1 MAVGAPP
8 APIPQLDGPPASP
21 PGTGAGAPSGV
32 ASFEGLAPQ
41 QGADMVGSLQV
52 VQLTLQT
59 AQAVAQGLDILGKIN
74 PAFGGLSAQMQTM
87 LREGVRSAL
96 QQGTPGSESSGS
108 SFTQMGGGIA

>member
-1 MAVGAPP
+1 MPVGAPP
-8 APIPQLDGPPASP
+8 APIPQLDGPPAAP
-21 PGTGAGAPSGV
+21 PGVSAGAPTGAS
-32 ASFEGLAPQ
+32 SFEGLSPQ
-41 QGADMVGSLQV
+41 GSGDMTGSLQV

-108 SFTQMGGGIA
+108 SFTQMGGGVG